1 MKAFSSFLFG
11 SVFLIA
17 GTGTLSA
24 APACH
29 TGGRMQYCSETTQKE
44 TIRSPEEEKAN
55 RRFLRRQHTREAY
68 HHEDMTPTAY
78 SPDDCPR
85 YQRGKRMT
93 PDERMRLRQQIDE
106 VGQAIYHR

>member
-24 APACH
+24 APVCNA
-29 TGGRMQYCSETTQKE
+29 GSRMQYCSKTAQKDTE
-44 TIRSPEEEKAN
+44 PNQEEKAN

>member
-1 MKAFSSFLFG
+1 MKVFSSFLFG
-11 SVFLIA
+11 SVVLIA
-17 GTGTLSA
+17 GTGTLWA
-24 APACH
+24 APVCH
-29 TGGRMQYCSETTQKE
+29 AGSRMQYCSDTAQKDV
-44 TIRSPEEEKAN
+44 TRDQEEKAN

-68 HHEDMTPTAY
+68 HHEDMTPVAY

-93 PDERMRLRQQIDE
+93 HDERMRLRQQIDE